1 MSNEITKLPTY
12 QEPAN
17 LDDAKT
23 RIIQLGRNM
32 GEHAYIIGKILIWV
46 KSQLEHGE
54 FLKWTEKNVWFV
66 QRTAQRFMG
75 FSAKCDDEQK
85 LLNEPHYLEKEKSD
99 NLSHYKPEFNLIDM
113 VDKQIKEVTNWK
125 MMISEERTGLTIV
138 APMTPEE
145 WDASFEIIKELPV
158 NPDVP
163 ISRLEGLACFLIADW
178 FLYYEKIETALKA
191 FCEIEKLYPKLNAYI
206 CDKKNGQIDD
216 KKLQEVR
223 LYVEQRI
230 KEKAKGSKKI
240 EGEMTECEKKILGLI

>member
-1 MSNEITKLPTY
+1 MSEQITKLPAY

-23 RIIQLGRNM
+23 RIINLGRNM

-66 QRTAQRFMG
+66 QRTAQRFMS
-75 FSAKCDDEQK
+75 FSAKCDDKQK

-99 NLSHYKPEFNLIDM
+99 TMSHYKPEFNLIDI
-113 VDKQIKEVTNWK
+113 VDQQIQEATNGK
-125 MMISEERTGLTIV
+125 MIISVDRLGLQII
-138 APMTPEE
+138 APMTTEE

-163 ISRLEGLACFLIADW
+163 MSRLEGLACFLIADW
-178 FLYYEKIETALKA
+178 FLYYEKIETALQA
-191 FCEIEKLYPKLNAYI
+191 FYEIGKLYPKLNAYI
-206 CDKKNGQIDD
+206 CDKKNGQING

-230 KEKAKGSKKI
+230 KEKAKGNKKI
-240 EGEMTECEKKILGLI
+240 EDEMTECEKRTLGLI